1 MDTGFVWGGFEGASH
16 RRLVDLGRVDSV
28 ASSGHERWAYLD
40 HALPRS
46 LGMRCA
52 RESLRWHLIERV
64 PGVYDFTSALQQV
77 RAARAAGVAVVWG
90 ICHWGLPDHIDVWS
104 AEFPQLLA
112 AFAKAVARML
122 REEGSDIAGW
132 VPVNEMAFWAW
143 AGGATGGFHPF
154 HTLRGDFLKWQLV
167 LGHLAV
173 VQALR
178 GNGAF
183 EPIMVCEPLIM
194 VHAQEGSGSAVARGY
209 MQASTAAIEWI
220 LAADPSAIDVIGWNF
235 YPHNQWREDDTRVPR
250 GDPHYR
256 PLRNLLHDVAERFG
270 RPLVLS
276 ETGAEEP
283 DGVGWLSYV
292 AAEAEA
298 ALQMGV
304 PLRAICI
311 YPVTD
316 YAGWDNARHCE
327 CGPIGSREGRR
338 FVREWHRQLI
348 EQLSVLDVRC
358 PARPAD
364 DPFAAGA
371 GSTARMKFSSD

>member
-1 MDTGFVWGGFEGASH
+1 MNTGFVWAGFEAASH

-28 ASSGHERWAYLD
+28 ASSGHERWAHLD
-40 HALPRS
+40 HALIRS
-46 LGMRCA
+46 LGVRCA

-77 RAARAAGVAVVWG
+77 RAAKAAGVSVVWG

-104 AEFPQLLA
+104 ADFPRRLA
-112 AFAKAVARML
+112 AFAVAAARML
-122 REEGSDIAGW
+122 HEEGSHIAGW

-154 HTLRGDFLKWQLV
+154 HARRGNLLKWQLV

-178 GNGAF
+178 DMGAF
-183 EPIMVCEPLIM
+183 EPIIVCEPLIM
-194 VHAQEGSGSAVARGY
+194 VHAKESSGGNIARGY

-220 LAADPSAIDVIGWNF
+220 LSADPSAIDVIGWNY

-250 GDPHYR
+250 GDPHYQ
-256 PLRNLLHDVAERFG
+256 PLRDLLHDAARRFG
-270 RPLVLS
+270 RPVVLS

-283 DGVGWLSYV
+283 DGVGWMRYV

-298 ALQMGV
+298 ALMMGV
-304 PLRAICI
+304 PLRGICI
-311 YPVTD
+311 YPVMD

-327 CGPIGSREGRR
+327 CGPIGSHKGRR
-338 FVREWHRQLI
+338 FVRDWHRQPI
-348 EQLSVLDVRC
+348 AQLSALDPGLR
-358 PARPAD
+358 ARSVDDQVTAD
-364 DPFAAGA
+364 AGRVEF
-371 GSTARMKFSSD
+371 GTG